1 MMKRTIGILF
11 GSLIFAAAS
20 AAATDEAYYCDR
32 SSVIGFQEFKSGRPN
47 KVLPTL
53 KEQMQS
59 YRMASY
65 DIPAKLSAAEAA
77 KQAKWY
83 KDAGFNM
90 VLAEKCRTLIM
101 DLLPASER
109 SAVRRSIDDTIRDSR
124 MFFDAARKEGLQTM
138 HHVTCTM
145 VPMKLLQAHPEWA
158 AVNLVTGKTEI
169 NTYGT
174 GNTCVNNDEFWKLW
188 FARLERLLRESPCDS
203 VMIDEIQFFSPQLC
217 GCNSCRSKFKA
228 DTGYELPPNGKYK
241 GWSTREPEAFR
252 RWRKWRIE
260 KLLERQDECRKLI
273 KSLNTEMVFSAYLCN
288 NLSGYTNY
296 AFGYDVCNL
305 PLYADSVGLESMPHG
320 LRYPEYYPLVTL
332 ELKLL
337 RAVAEQTG
345 NAPWVLFYAQDSFSD
360 MVSSLCAFATGTR
373 QWWWLLGKKDHVWRP
388 LTQWE
393 MEHETLVTPNENA
406 GNIAM
411 YFSSLNRN
419 NNPLGALEWKLG
431 FSGVCNALTDQMIP
445 YRVVIDADF
454 KDAASLRKKA
464 DTVIAMNAAVWQKDA
479 LAEVEKFVRNGGTF
493 ITSGNFSMAD
503 GNYNKFSDFAAAEL
517 LGFNYDGEVK
527 SAAALDIPEKNPVT
541 GDVTGKIDYTK
552 RIIKLK
558 NIASDVKVLASFI
571 DKNGKAYPGILVRE
585 IGKGRIVY
593 FAGSPERCTFFHFY
607 NMNKLVPGQFWND
620 QRDPQWSSL
629 WTKIV
634 KSYNDKVLFEADNFP
649 AGIVIEG
656 LKHKN
661 GNTQGTMLTLVN
673 FQSNRAKGGVQ
684 PQLRNYDFPAAS
696 ENRPDKSK
704 PMTLDVF
711 APGTQKVYLFS
722 VDFDEVVE
730 WQFEKNGDR
739 VKVEIPEVDRHLVV
753 YFSSGSDAA
762 FALPGRKIVKEF
774 PAAKPLLREVLPAL
788 AAPRNPDA
796 VTIFSD
802 SEAFTGGVKRSDW
815 CMGEPIRII
824 YGSRSKKTEISV
836 TFKIEKSMVKPIL
849 EIGAM
854 CDDVVNSRAPI
865 KIEFNGQTVFT
876 GKAPYPD
883 YRWAVQEFPLD
894 LEKLEPGTYTL
905 RITNTGNGP
914 LNNVPWLGVAFCRI
928 KPSGKTLDVKF
939 DREQNVP
946 VSGKFIRVKG
956 EFVNNGL
963 VFGSPD
969 SGVRFPAKTLVS
981 NQGAAAMSFRLLKPE
996 TPVRGEQSL
1005 LHLRPASLASIAIVA
1020 SGTQPKLTVR
1030 FWHPIRKKG
1039 AIIRSNKVLEFDREY
1054 KVAALWDGKIF
1065 KAYLDGELIGEGEI
1079 PLEKVKINDIF
1090 VGPFLDSW
1098 VRVPAWSNT
1107 AVITGLQTWNIVPE
1121 VGEIF
1126 PAGN

>member
-1 MMKRTIGILF
+1 MKRTIGILF

-419 NNPLGALEWKLG
+419 NNPLGALEWELG

-503 GNYNKFSDFAAAEL
+503 DNYNKFSDFAAAEL
-517 LGFNYDGEVK
+517 LGFSYDGEVK
-527 SAAALDIPEKNPVT
+527 SAAALEIPEKNPVT

-585 IGKGRIVY
+585 VGKGRIVY

-722 VDFDEVVE
+722 VDFDDVVE

-753 YFSSGSDAA
+753 YLSSGSDAA

-883 YRWAVQEFPLD
+883 YRWAVQEFPLN

-939 DREQNVP
+939 AAGSP
-946 VSGKFIRVKG
+946 IPMGGKFIPVNGRIADGGVVIGGKVNAVRIPAKALAGNQGAVAVKFRMLPAAATVKG
-956 EFVNNGL
+956 E
-963 VFGSPD
+963 
-969 SGVRFPAKTLVS
+969 
-981 NQGAAAMSFRLLKPE
+981 
-996 TPVRGEQSL
+996 QSIL
-1005 LHLRPASLASIAIVA
+1005 YLRPASLASLAIFA
-1020 SGTQPKLTVR
+1020 TGNPAKLSII
-1030 FWHPIRKKG
+1030 FWHPVKKAG
-1039 AIIRSNKVLEFDREY
+1039 TIARLNTPLEPGREY
-1054 KVAALWDGKIF
+1054 IAAAVWENGKFRAYVDGQ
-1065 KAYLDGELIGEGEI
+1065 LIKEGVV
-1079 PLEKVKINDIF
+1079 PLEKVKFNDLF
-1090 VGPFLDSW
+1090 LGPFKDSW
-1098 VRVPAWSNT
+1098 FNFT
-1107 AVITGLQTWNIVPE
+1107 APGESVAVTGLRTWNLAPE
-1121 VGEIF
+1121 IEEIF